1 MVESFDYKGNR
12 LGTME
17 RIMKINAV
25 TMFPTSMHIAAHNEE
40 VTSFIS
46 VYVYNDHYH
55 VIAIEGDNVN
65 MFAKTYTKENV
76 KYINIDSDQLVA
88 WYADT
93 MATGDRG

>member
-1 MVESFDYKGNR
+1 
-12 LGTME
+12 ME

-65 MFAKTYTKENV
+65 MFAKTYTKENG